1 MERTTLNDVI
11 ADLRS
16 LGLSSGQDA
25 RLPKGARPPTEM
37 LDRWAR
43 AAALAEPD
51 ARQAAIWAIREAA
64 HAAGVVP
71 SSVQGLY
78 MARGAGEWS
87 DRTVP
92 ALNLRGWSY
101 HTCRAAFR
109 AAGKIGAKLLI
120 FEQAVGEAIYAAQ
133 PPAEY
138 TAAVLAAA
146 MREGHTGPVFLQA
159 DHDQVN
165 ARSYLKDP

>member
-1 MERTTLNDVI
+1 MERTTLNDI
-11 ADLRS
+11 AADLRS
-16 LGLSSGQDA
+16 LGLSSGPEP
-25 RLPKGARPPTEM
+25 RLPHLPRGARPPAAM

-71 SSVQGLY
+71 ASVHDLY
-78 MARGAGEWS
+78 MARGAGQWA

-101 HTCRAAFR
+101 QTCRAVFR
-109 AAGKIGAKLLI
+109 AAA
-120 FEQAVGEAIYAAQ
+120 
-133 PPAEY
+133 
-138 TAAVLAAA
+138 
-146 MREGHTGPVFLQA
+146 
-159 DHDQVN
+159 
-165 ARSYLKDP
+165 